1 MVVKQSSVVEEK
13 DAQIERTVAD
23 YSELESPV
31 AAAPVHV
38 AAVA

>member
-1 MVVKQSSVVEEK
+1 MVVKKSSVVEEK
-13 DAQIERTVAD
+13 AQNERTVAD

-31 AAAPVHV
+31 AAAPVDV